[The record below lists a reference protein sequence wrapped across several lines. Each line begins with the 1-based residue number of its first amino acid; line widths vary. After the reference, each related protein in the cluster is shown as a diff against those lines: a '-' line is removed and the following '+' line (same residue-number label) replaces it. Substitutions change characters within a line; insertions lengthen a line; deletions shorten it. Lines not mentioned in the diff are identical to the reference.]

1 MITLFDYRPSQNAW
15 KVRQLLWHL
24 RVPYQSEFIS
34 ASESRRETVMRAPV
48 DHWGPVPVVR
58 LDDGRVLSESNTIL
72 WYLSN
77 NTEYRPEDP
86 FTQAK
91 VFQWLSFEADYL
103 QTTVGSLHYWALT
116 GGLSARPTNLVDDK
130 RATANRALNI
140 LNRELAMQPFIAAD
154 TYSIADIAIFAYAH
168 LAANAGISTDHLPAF
183 EAWVDRVRAQQGFLA
198 PTHPLC

>member
-24 RVPYQSEFIS
+24 RVPYQSKFIS
-34 ASESRRETVMRAPV
+34 AFENDVRRVRQAPV

-72 WYLSN
+72 WYLSD
-77 NTEYRPEDP
+77 NTAYRPEDP

-103 QTTVGSLHYWALT
+103 QTTVGSLRFWALT
-116 GGLSARPTNLVDDK
+116 GELAAHPANLVDDK
-130 RATANRALNI
+130 RATANRALSI
-140 LNRELAMQPFIAAD
+140 LNRELALQPFIAAD

-168 LAANAGISTDHLPAF
+168 LAADAGICTHHFPAF
-183 EAWVDRVRAQQGFLA
+183 EAWVARVRAQNGFLA